1 MSSTGVLDPV
11 ACPFCGLLC
20 DDLRIAVDEDRLTV
34 AAHGCPISVGA
45 FAGLPPQEAAPRI
58 AGRAAS
64 LEEAAVAAAHLLKG
78 ARQPLFAGLGT
89 DVAGMR
95 RVLELADRCGAVLD
109 HMNAESLL
117 RNVRTLQEAGLM
129 STSLSEVKNRA
140 DLVLI
145 VGGDVASRY
154 PRFFERVVWNED
166 ALFRPEG
173 AWPEVVYLGEAA
185 DPSPGTSPDG
195 RPPWVVPCPRGKL
208 IEVIGALRCLVAGRP
223 LDAREAGGVPME
235 KLEAL
240 ADRLRRARYGVAVWS
255 ATDLDFPHAELT
267 VQSLCDLVK
276 ELNRE
281 TRFCG
286 LPLAG
291 SDADFTANEVH
302 VWQTGVALRSSLAAG
317 YPEYDPYH
325 YAAARLLARGEADA
339 LVWISSLSD
348 RPPPE
353 TDVPTVVLGGA
364 GLLPPREPEVF
375 IPVGRPGVDHA
386 AHLFRADKAVVMRL
400 GPLRASVL
408 PSVAQALS
416 AILDAYC
423 A

>member
-1 MSSTGVLDPV
+1 MSCEALDPV

-20 DDLRIAVDEDRLTV
+20 DDLRIAATEERLAV
-34 AAHGCPISVGA
+34 VAHGCPISEKA
-45 FAGLPPQEAAPRI
+45 FAGLAPAEAAPRI
-58 AGRAAS
+58 AGRTAS
-64 LEEAAVAAAHLLKG
+64 LQEAAAAAARLLKG
-78 ARQPLFAGLGT
+78 ACQPLFAGLET

-95 RVLELADRCGAVLD
+95 RLLELADRCGAVLD
-109 HMNAESLL
+109 HMNGEALM
-117 RNVRTLQEAGLM
+117 RNVRPLQEAGLM
-129 STSLSEVKNRA
+129 STTLSEVKNRA

-145 VGGDVASRY
+145 VGSDVVSRY

-185 DPSPGTSPDG
+185 NPSPGTSPDG
-195 RPPWVVPCPRGKL
+195 RPPWVVPCPRERL

-223 LDAREAGGVPME
+223 LDAREAGGVPLE
-235 KLEAL
+235 RVEAL
-240 ADRLRRARYGVAVWS
+240 ADRLRRAHYGVAVWS
-255 ATDLDFPHAELT
+255 AAELDFPHAELT
-267 VQSLCDLVK
+267 VQSLCDLIK

-286 LPLAG
+286 LPLSG
-291 SDADFTANEVH
+291 SNADLTANEVH
-302 VWQTGVALRSSLAAG
+302 VWQTGFPVRTSLG
-317 YPEYDPYH
+317 VGHPEYDPYH

-353 TDVPTVVLGGA
+353 TDVATVVLGGA

-386 AHLFRADKAVVMRL
+386 AHLFRADKAVVVRL
-400 GPLRASVL
+400 EALRSSRL
-408 PSVAQALS
+408 PSVAQVVS
-416 AILDAYC
+416 AIMNAYC

>member
-1 MSSTGVLDPV
+1 MSREALDPV

-20 DDLRIAVDEDRLTV
+20 DDLRIAVAEERLAV
-34 AAHGCPISVGA
+34 VAHGCPISVGA
-45 FAGLPPQEAAPRI
+45 FAGLPPQEAAPRV

-64 LEEAAVAAAHLLKG
+64 LEEAAAAAAHLLKG

-95 RVLELADRCGAVLD
+95 RVLALADRCGAVLD
-109 HMNAESLL
+109 HMNAEGLL

-129 STSLSEVKNRA
+129 STTFSEVKNRA

-145 VGGDVASRY
+145 VGSDVVSRY
-154 PRFFERVVWNED
+154 PRFFERVVWTGD
-166 ALFRPEG
+166 TLFRRDG
-173 AWPEVVYLGEAA
+173 AWPEVVYLGEVA
-185 DPSPGTSPDG
+185 DTSAGVAPDG
-195 RPPWVVPCPRGKL
+195 RLPWVVPCPREKL
-208 IEVIGALRCLVAGRP
+208 IDVIGALRCLVAGRP
-223 LDAREAGGVPME
+223 LDAREAGGVP
-235 KLEAL
+235 LETVRAL
-240 ADRLRRARYGVAVWS
+240 ADRLGRARYGVAVWS
-255 ATDLDFPHAELT
+255 AADLDFPHAELT
-267 VQSLCDLVK
+267 VQSLCDLIK

-291 SDADFTANEVH
+291 SDADLTANEVH
-302 VWQTGVALRSSLAAG
+302 VWQTGFPLRTSLGAG

-325 YAAARLLARGEADA
+325 YAAARLIDRGEADA

-353 TDVPTVVLGGA
+353 THVPTVVLGGA

-375 IPVGRPGVDHA
+375 IPVGRPGVDHG
-386 AHLFRADKAVVMRL
+386 AHLFRADKVVVVRL
-400 GPLRASVL
+400 EALRPSRL
-408 PSVAQALS
+408 PSVARAVS
-416 AILDAYC
+416 AILEAYS